1 MAISASA
8 IQSLNSYTVTFSGT
22 SDLYTTQPI
31 NIVIKRNDIGVK
43 VFDNVVQG
51 LNYSHTFDE
60 ASAVN
65 VTYTYEF
72 TVYFDET
79 LFDTVT
85 DEFTVSEY
93 KPVFTLPTTVCVEKG
108 QVATFKPATLSFGD
122 QDYCKVSPNYESIHY
137 EYFEFNQNAG
147 VWESKDTFL
156 IENTALLTPI
166 DVDDIDL
173 DALAYTWTPNVLT
186 MIKFIV
192 TVTNCNT
199 EVVHETTFP
208 VCGAWKLRRLSC
220 GNYRLYNYKSSAI
233 TYNVYDDVSVGAI
246 PYLANQTLAG
256 FSYVDLKFTVEGVY
270 KISADGISQYLFNF
284 CEIEACVL
292 SLQKKIL
299 LDGSLCDACRMDK
312 VLYQKALRLIPVY
325 ETWKKLLDKD
335 WIYDMQYLTTDIDN
349 ELTRIYDA
357 QELYAEIK
365 KLCEGCEDSSTKNCN
380 C

>member
-1 MAISASA
+1 MAITSTAT
-8 IQSLNSYTVTFSGT
+8 QSTNSYTVTFNGT

-31 NIVIKRNDIGVK
+31 NIVIKRNGIGIK
-43 VFDNVVQG
+43 VFDNVTQG

-60 ASAVN
+60 ASTIN
-65 VTYTYEF
+65 ITYSVEY

-79 LFDTVT
+79 LFD
-85 DEFTVSEY
+85 DDSYNFTVNEY
-93 KPVFTLPTTVCVEKG
+93 KPVFELPTVTCVEKG

-122 QDYCKVSPNYESIHY
+122 QDYCKASPNYESIHY
-137 EYFEFNQNAG
+137 EYFEFNQNSG
-147 VWESKDTFL
+147 VWVSKNTFSVS
-156 IENTALLTPI
+156 NTALLTPI
-166 DVDDIDL
+166 DVDDVDL

-186 MIKFIV
+186 MVKFIV

-199 EVVHETTFP
+199 LVVHETIFP

-220 GNYRLYNYKSSAI
+220 GNYRLYNYKSSTI
-233 TYNVYDDVSVGAI
+233 TYNIYDDMSVGAV
-246 PYLANQTLAG
+246 PFLSNQQLAS
-256 FSYVDLKFTVEGVY
+256 FSYTDLKFNAEGVY

-299 LDGSLCDACRMDK
+299 LDDSLCDACRMDK
-312 VLYQKALRLIPVY
+312 ALYQKALRLIPIY

-335 WIYDMQYLTTDIDN
+335 WIYDMQYLTTDIDD
-349 ELTRIYDA
+349 ELARIYDA
-357 QELYAEIK
+357 QELYTEIK
-365 KLCEGCEDSSTKNCN
+365 KLCEDCGNSSTKKCN